1 MNDAIKE
8 ARELAISYMP
18 IAVETLHKII
28 NDDNADPKV
37 RIQASNTLVRTE
49 KVLKQIEKEAN
60 YGE

>member
-37 RIQASNTLVRTE
+37 RIQASNALVQTE

>member
-18 IAVETLHKII
+18 IAVETLNKII

-37 RIQASNTLVRTE
+37 RIQASNALVRTE